1 VRRAAACGAH
11 AAGERAAGGS
21 RTLPHALLAVG
32 VRVALPAAQT
42 HCTGLPGPL
51 GALSALSV
59 DAPVGAPPERERKI
73 SHSTPPSR
81 DERRRRVTTV
91 SWRTAACKPPDL
103 PRHLRMPGLARR
115 VRGCTAN
122 GRGRPPQPRGSA
134 AAGAVRVTRR
144 CSGTSSALPCRPE
157 RTGGGALAAP
167 STRGAPRPMGG
178 ESTELS
184 PPAVLS
190 APRLASVGP
199 SVASAASQSDAGAA
213 AGGAASA
220 AACPSSTMAVDAL
233 LLPRAVGRRD
243 VCSSVSGQTRM
254 VHKFG

>member
-1 VRRAAACGAH
+1 
-11 AAGERAAGGS
+11 
-21 RTLPHALLAVG
+21 
-32 VRVALPAAQT
+32 
-42 HCTGLPGPL
+42 
-51 GALSALSV
+51 LSALSV

-233 LLPRAVGRRD
+233 LLPRAVGRCLLVSFRPNANGPQ
-243 VCSSVSGQTRM
+243 VWMKTFGLGAAPASRLPLRSSCGP
-254 VHKFG
+254 FGVPLIHTYHLSVNNPGSIFL

>member
-1 VRRAAACGAH
+1 VGIRRALGGRQPAAAH

-21 RTLPHALLAVG
+21 RTL
-32 VRVALPAAQT
+32 AARAAGSGSARST
-42 HCTGLPGPL
+42 ACGANAPTGLPGPL

-59 DAPVGAPPERERKI
+59 DAPVGAPPERERKR

-91 SWRTAACKPPDL
+91 SWRTAASKPPDL
-103 PRHLRMPGLARR
+103 PRHLRMPGFTRR

-184 PPAVLS
+184 PPPVLS

-220 AACPSSTMAVDAL
+220 AASPSSTMAVDAL

-243 VCSSVSGQTRM
+243 VCSSAPQDT
-254 VHKFG
+254 